1 MKRKTTPKAAR
12 GTAGM
17 ASNKPGTLSSKAG
30 KSFSKATMP
39 ISKPITTPAATPR
52 SNVIIR
58 KLKTGVPGLD
68 EVLGGGLPEY
78 SFNIIAGS
86 PGCGKT
92 TLAHQIMFATATVKK
107 PAVYFT
113 VLGEPAIK
121 MLRYQQQYS
130 FFNEAMLNKAIRF
143 VNLSELVLE
152 KDLGAVLDEI
162 VKQVAVIQPGIV
174 VVDSFRTVV
183 RKAQAGNGGGEV
195 ELQGFVQRLALH
207 LTSWQA
213 TTFLI
218 GEYMEAEIR
227 DNPVFTVADGL
238 FWLSQSTE
246 RSSIVRKMQV
256 MKCRGQETVP
266 GLHTFR
272 VTGDGLQVFP
282 RTFGLTA
289 PTDKKHSTQRQST
302 GVPELD
308 TMLGGGIA
316 AGQSVLLAG
325 PSGSGKT
332 ILGTHFIAE
341 GLKAGE
347 PGVIAVF
354 EELPNAYVAR
364 AGKMGFKLD
373 AARKNGTLE
382 VLYLRPLDLSVD
394 ETVHEIVSAV
404 KRTKAKRVVIDS
416 LVGFELALAPGFRT
430 DFRESLYRMI
440 VALTRLG
447 VTVISTVEVEEDF
460 TSLGLSNY
468 AISFLSDAIIRL
480 RYVSL
485 DGQLR
490 RMLMVVKMRSG
501 KHSIDTREYE
511 VTNTGIVIGERL
523 RGFQALTTGIPGP
536 WDWGHASAAR
546 PIDDMTHGGHGM
558 SGGGDGRNSRGR
570 GREKNQ

>member
-1 MKRKTTPKAAR
+1 MKRQTGPKGVSRTHTPPNPPH
-12 GTAGM
+12 
-17 ASNKPGTLSSKAG
+17 NKV
-30 KSFSKATMP
+30 
-39 ISKPITTPAATPR
+39 
-52 SNVIIR
+52 VIH
-58 KLKTGVPGLD
+58 KLQTGVPGLD

-92 TLAHQIMFATATVKK
+92 TLAHQIMFASATPKK
-107 PAVYFT
+107 PALYFT

-121 MLRYQQQYS
+121 MLRYQQQFT
-130 FFNEAMLNKAIRF
+130 FFDQAKLDKSIRF
-143 VNLSELVLE
+143 VNLSDMVL
-152 KDLGAVLDEI
+152 KNDLGAVLAEI
-162 VKQVAVIQPGIV
+162 IRVVEEVGPGVV

-183 RKAQAGNGGGEV
+183 RKAQSMNGAGVGGGEV
-195 ELQGFVQRLALH
+195 ELQGFVQSLALH

-218 GEYMEAEIR
+218 GEYSEGELR

-246 RSSIVRKMQV
+246 RNSIVRKMQV

-272 VTGDGLQVFP
+272 ITGDGLQVFP
-282 RTFGLTA
+282 RTFGLGA
-289 PTDKKHSTQRQST
+289 PTGKKRSTRRQST

-341 GLKAGE
+341 GLKTGE
-347 PGVIAVF
+347 PGIIAVF
-354 EELPNAYVAR
+354 EELPNEFVAR
-364 AGKMGFKLD
+364 AAKMGFKLD
-373 AARKNGTLE
+373 EARKNGTLE

-394 ETVHEIVSAV
+394 ETVHEIVAAV
-404 KRTKAKRVVIDS
+404 KRTGAKRVVIDS

-440 VALTRLG
+440 TALTRLG
-447 VTVISTVEVEEDF
+447 VTIISTVEVEEDF

-511 VTNTGIVIGERL
+511 VTSKGIVIGARL
-523 RGFQALTTGIPGP
+523 RGYRALTSGIPGP
-536 WDWGHASAAR
+536 WDRGHTSDAGSMA
-546 PIDDMTHGGHGM
+546 GM
-558 SGGGDGRNSRGR
+558 SNRGR
-570 GREKNQ
+570 GGDQDR